1 MPGIRFANLI
11 LHTELRWHNGPPRG
25 REGRRGDTGLRPVPP
40 RRTGPRDLRLASGF
54 RGGPRRTRRF
64 DPAVPTAGDPRA
76 AGEEAR
82 PRGGRERHHPGG
94 RQTRGFEEPPPPT
107 GGRGTGHPAARGT
120 PDSRVAPEGAL

>member
-54 RGGPRRTRRF
+54 RGGPRRARRF
-64 DPAVPTAGDPRA
+64 DPAVPTAGDPPA
-76 AGEEAR
+76 AGGEAR
-82 PRGGRERHHPGG
+82 PRGGPGNHHPRGVL
-94 RQTRGFEEPPPPT
+94 TRGFLK
-107 GGRGTGHPAARGT
+107 T
-120 PDSRVAPEGAL
+120 PRPN